1 MKCRAP
7 IRVALALVA
16 ALALV
21 NGHPARA
28 QPLGEAAPR
37 VFAAAPRSHA
47 ERRAVR
53 LRAASEE
60 SLAGPRG
67 VVDDAAAGPSS
78 DTARMTAATTPASFE
93 PPDTDDDDVTI
104 GDTQRRTPDDPPTK
118 SAAVLG
124 PQLTNKLRRH
134 ARRLPRRSRPRSS
147 SNRTTPRTY
156 HASRDR
162 PASSMRLQNPP
173 TQSPRH
179 SPRKPSD
186 PPATLTSTTTTAAA
200 APNTTVPPSLRPRSD
215 SGRRYSTRAQY
226 AGSGRRGACGVD
238 RIRPRARATGRSR
251 TPGRGATTAS

>member
-1 MKCRAP
+1 MDVPAMVAARLPDGLGSKVSRWHGGFCLAPNFVVEKEKRGWGGSATHRAMKCRAP

-37 VFAAAPRSHA
+37 VSAAAPRSHA

-78 DTARMTAATTPASFE
+78 DTERMTAATMPASFE

-104 GDTQRRTPDDPPTK
+104 GDTQRRTPDDPPNKERRRPWASTDEQTPATRTK
-118 SAAVLG
+118 AAPPVSTPLIVQQDDAANLSRVARQTGVVDAPSEPTDPESTALAAEAFG
-124 PQLTNKLRRH
+124 P
-134 ARRLPRRSRPRSS
+134 
-147 SNRTTPRTY
+147 
-156 HASRDR
+156 SRD
-162 PASSMRLQNPP
+162 SYQ
-173 TQSPRH
+173 H
-179 SPRKPSD
+179 YY
-186 PPATLTSTTTTAAA
+186 
-200 APNTTVPPSLRPRSD
+200 D
-215 SGRRYSTRAQY
+215 SG
-226 AGSGRRGACGVD
+226 GGA
-238 RIRPRARATGRSR
+238 I
-251 TPGRGATTAS
+251 